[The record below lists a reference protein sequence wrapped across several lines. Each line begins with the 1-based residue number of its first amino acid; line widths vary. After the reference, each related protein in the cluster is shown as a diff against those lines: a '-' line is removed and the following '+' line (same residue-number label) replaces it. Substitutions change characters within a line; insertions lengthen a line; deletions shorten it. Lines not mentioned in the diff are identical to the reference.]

1 MKFTT
6 ILNTLSESIP
16 TYRKLIFKIIL
27 TGLVIGKNS
36 KTISGIFR
44 EYSFI
49 LVGTNLTRRR
59 FYQFLSSSKINW
71 DFIWQAIVGLL
82 KEHVTVAG
90 RLLIALDDSTYGKS
104 GRNIEGC
111 STHFDHAAKQNMS
124 RWIFGHCRVVAGV
137 LLPVQGRWACLPMAQ
152 QNFISQKE
160 AKKKIHKGL
169 QKKTVDSRK
178 RKNHEIWEKT
188 KLGIASVLVN
198 KLRPWFDLP
207 TLVVCD
213 SWFGVHSFLK
223 EVRTAK
229 ELGRVDIL
237 SRLRI
242 NSSLCDIPV
251 HEPGKRGRKKKYGK
265 RLPSVKE
272 LAEKLKAEQKTE
284 KIHIYGKDRDCTYA
298 ETICISKALKQQVK
312 VVSTYMRNGRVFPL
326 VTTDLTLTAR
336 QMIEWCS
343 ARWKI
348 ESGFKELK
356 IELGAVESQARKKQS
371 VENHFDLCC
380 LAMTT
385 TWIYALNLEKAPNKK
400 FATSRSPYAFAD
412 IRRAI
417 QKELTPPSLFQCGCP
432 EPVKAAFK
440 KVRLL
445 LFGHVA

>member
-6 ILNTLSESIP
+6 ILNTLAESIP
-16 TYRKLIFKIIL
+16 TYRRLIFKIIL
-27 TGLVIGKNS
+27 TGLVIGKNN

-44 EYSFI
+44 EYSS
-49 LVGTNLTRRR
+49 LLMGTNITRRR
-59 FYQFLSSSKINW
+59 FYQFLTSAKINW
-71 DFIWQAIVGLL
+71 DFLWLTAAEQL
-82 KEHVTVAG
+82 KDHIAVAG
-90 RLLIALDDSTYGKS
+90 RLLIALDDTTYGKC
-104 GRNIEGC
+104 GRKIDGC
-111 STHFDHAAKQNMS
+111 STHFDHAAKHNMS
-124 RWIFGHCRVVAGV
+124 SWIFGHCRVVAGV
-137 LLPVQGRWACLPMAQ
+137 LLPIHGRWACLPMAQ

-160 AKKKIHKGL
+160 AKKKIHKDL
-169 QKKTVDSRK
+169 KKKTVYSRK

-198 KLRPWFDLP
+198 KLRAWFNLP
-207 TLVVCD
+207 TLVICD

-223 EVRTAK
+223 DVRKTK
-229 ELGRVDIL
+229 ELGQIDIL

-242 NSSLCDIPV
+242 NSSLYDIPK

-272 LAEKLKAEQKTE
+272 LAENLKDEQKTE
-284 KIHIYGKDRDCTYA
+284 KMHIYGKERDCTYA
-298 ETICISKALKQQVK
+298 EVICVSKALKTQVK
-312 VVSTYMRNGRVFPL
+312 VVFIYMRNGRVFPL
-326 VTTDLTLTAR
+326 ITTDLTLSAK
-336 QMIEWCS
+336 QMIEWYS

-356 IELGAVESQARKKQS
+356 LELGAIDSQARKKQS

-385 TWIYALNLEKAPNKK
+385 TWIYALNLEKAPDRK

-417 QKELTPPSLFQCGCP
+417 QKELTPPNIFQCGCP
-432 EPVKAAFK
+432 EPVKAALK
-440 KVRLL
+440 KVREVI
-445 LFGHVA
+445 FGEVA